1 MWRITFLAVLC
12 TILFSVPTS
21 GRHSRSHYHRNH
33 RDETQDVSIDEKLA
47 LEHSERVAEAGTCDQ
62 PKLQVIHVSDHYP
75 GRYFLPHCTMLHR
88 CGKHAGCC
96 GTDRLRCVAKE
107 RQKVVLHFY
116 SVKILDEGQPAVKK
130 IEKLTFTNHTKC
142 GCAPVEQFSKHDL

>member
-1 MWRITFLAVLC
+1 MRRFLCIVILCAVLLLDP
-12 TILFSVPTS
+12 IS
-21 GRHSRSHYHRNH
+21 GRHSRYHKHRNH
-33 RDETQDVSIDEKLA
+33 RDETPQVSADEKLA

-62 PKLQVIHVSDHYP
+62 PKMQVIHVSDHYP

-107 RQKVVLHFY
+107 KQKVVLHFY
-116 SVKILDEGQPAVKK
+116 SVKILDDGQLPEKK

-142 GCAPVEQFSKHDL
+142 GCVPVEHFSKHDL